1 MRLDSARVLLTNDDG
16 ITAKGLEVLRKAIEP
31 YVAEVWVV
39 APENEQSGTG
49 HSLTLRRPLRIRK
62 ISNNRF
68 AVDGTPTDCVLLAIS
83 EIMSERLPHVILSGV
98 NRGGNLGGDITYS
111 GTVAAAMEGTLLGIK
126 SIALSQVYRNHEDIE
141 WDTAENWSGP
151 VVKMLFSLDFPEGV
165 LMNVNFP
172 PIKSASVVGIAAVS
186 QGQRKIGDEL
196 QAGLDP
202 RGDKYFW
209 IGSQRTDGYIMK
221 STDMAAIQ
229 NDMISVTPLGLDF
242 THMPTL
248 KKLRLLSENVGKNI

>member
-1 MRLDSARVLLTNDDG
+1 M
-16 ITAKGLEVLRKAIEP
+16 
-31 YVAEVWVV
+31 
-39 APENEQSGTG
+39 
-49 HSLTLRRPLRIRK
+49 
-62 ISNNRF
+62 
-68 AVDGTPTDCVLLAIS
+68 
-83 EIMSERLPHVILSGV
+83 
-98 NRGGNLGGDITYS
+98 
-111 GTVAAAMEGTLLGIK
+111 
-126 SIALSQVYRNHEDIE
+126 
-141 WDTAENWSGP
+141 
-151 VVKMLFSLDFPEGV
+151 
-165 LMNVNFP
+165 
-172 PIKSASVVGIAAVS
+172 
-186 QGQRKIGDEL
+186 

>member
-1 MRLDSARVLLTNDDG
+1 MRLGSARVLLTNDDG

-62 ISNNRF
+62 ISKNRF

-83 EIMSERLPHVILSGV
+83 EIMSDRLPHVILSGV

-172 PIKSASVVGIAAVS
+172 PVSPDEVRGVLPATPDKPQFGGRVG
-186 QGQRKIGDEL
+186 
-196 QAGLDP
+196 
-202 RGDKYFW
+202 RGDSPNSYRIGPLKALDHKLPGSDRAVMEEGW
-209 IGSQRTDGYIMK
+209 ISLTALGMDLTSPD
-221 STDMAAIQ
+221 IQ
-229 NDMISVTPLGLDF
+229 AS
-242 THMPTL
+242 L
-248 KKLRLLSENVGKNI
+248 KTFKFY

>member
-1 MRLDSARVLLTNDDG
+1 
-16 ITAKGLEVLRKAIEP
+16 
-31 YVAEVWVV
+31 
-39 APENEQSGTG
+39 
-49 HSLTLRRPLRIRK
+49 
-62 ISNNRF
+62 
-68 AVDGTPTDCVLLAIS
+68 
-83 EIMSERLPHVILSGV
+83 
-98 NRGGNLGGDITYS
+98 
-111 GTVAAAMEGTLLGIK
+111 
-126 SIALSQVYRNHEDIE
+126 
-141 WDTAENWSGP
+141 
-151 VVKMLFSLDFPEGV
+151 
-165 LMNVNFP
+165 MNVNFP
-172 PIKSASVVGIAAVS
+172 PIKSESVIGIAAVS

-248 KKLRLLSENVGKNI
+248 KKLRLLSENFGKNI